1 MLLQTGQLL
10 SQLGTS
16 SSTIA
21 YPLLVLALT
30 DSPAKAGVV
39 GFARSVPW
47 ALFSLPA
54 GLAADRWNR
63 RWLMI
68 TADGVRVLAIGSLAA
83 TILLDRVAFWQI
95 VVVAFVEGS
104 GTALFN
110 AARPGALRA
119 VVPIHQLPAAAA
131 VESGRGAAVR
141 LAAPPLGGALFGIAR
156 ALPFLVDAISYGCST
171 LSLLAMRTPFQED
184 REPHHASIR
193 TRLAEGLRFVWGR
206 PFLRTCALLFGL
218 TNFIGPG
225 VLFAVIVIGKEQGL
239 SGGGVGAAG
248 CCVRSLP
255 AARVVRVTDRAPP
268 ASCSSRPAA
277 RALDVDRLCRLRV
290 LAERL
295 RARRLHPADGPRD
308 PVDGLGRP
316 WLPDRDDTRPVAR
329 PRGVRNQHNRI
340 ADRAAR
346 PTRSRH
352 PARRRVGSRDH
363 RCLCS
368 GRASACALGNAEPVD
383 SDCAE
388 PGRASTALLTTSL
401 RKEAG
406 VRQARTLGIQEQVE
420 RGRYRRRCCHPS
432 LTRGSGRPCP
442 RRGKSSR
449 SSRRSFVPVSGPF
462 SVDPWR

>member
-1 MLLQTGQLL
+1 MNAVPLRRNRDFVLLQIGQLL

-21 YPLLVLALT
+21 YPLLVLAVT
-30 DSPAKAGVV
+30 DSPAKAGIV
-39 GFARSVPW
+39 GFARTVPW

-68 TADGVRVLAIGSLAA
+68 AADGVRVLAIGSLAA

-104 GTALFN
+104 GTALFT

-119 VVPIHQLPAAAA
+119 VVPTHQLPAAAS
-131 VESGRGAAVR
+131 VESGRGAAVQ

-156 ALPFLVDAISYGCST
+156 ALPFLVDAISYGFST
-171 LSLLAMRTPFQED
+171 LSLLAMRTPFQQD
-184 REPHHASIR
+184 REPHQASIR

-225 VLFAVIVIGKEQGL
+225 VLFAVVVIGE
-239 SGGGVGAAG
+239 GAGTLGRRARSAR

-268 ASCSSRPAA
+268 ASRSSRPAA

-295 RARRLHPADGPRD
+295 RARRLHPADGARD
-308 PVDGLGRP
+308 PVDRLGRP
-316 WLPDRDDTRPVAR
+316 RLPDRDDTRPVAR
-329 PRGVRNQHNRI
+329 ARRVRNHTI
-340 ADRAAR
+340 
-346 PTRSRH
+346 
-352 PARRRVGSRDH
+352 
-363 RCLCS
+363 
-368 GRASACALGNAEPVD
+368 
-383 SDCAE
+383 
-388 PGRASTALLTTSL
+388 ALLIAPL
-401 RKEAG
+401 GPLVAG
-406 VRQARTLGIQEQVE
+406 ILLDAGSARATIAVFAVAGLVLALWGTLSPSI
-420 RGRYRRRCCHPS
+420 RTAPS
-432 LTRGSGRPCP
+432 LDELQELS
-442 RRGKSSR
+442 
-449 SSRRSFVPVSGPF
+449 
-462 SVDPWR
+462 